1 MDGWNLYT
9 LWGELIMVLE
19 HNVET
24 GEVFERDATPEE
36 IEQKELYAAEDAAKA
51 EAEAE
56 KNEVKA
62 ALLKRLGITEDEA
75 KLLLS

>member
-1 MDGWNLYT
+1 
-9 LWGELIMVLE
+9 MVLE

-36 IEQKELYAAEDAAKA
+36 IEQNELYAAKMAAKA
-51 EAEAE
+51 EAETEKAE
-56 KNEVKA
+56 AKA
-62 ALLKRLGITEDEA
+62 ALFERLGITAEEA